1 MAGVAIFHLQLLKS
15 FLQKH
20 NKNAVSK
27 ALFSDI
33 DKDGIIFQLQA
44 LGLIGKVTTGPWMK
58 LVYGNVLQKSNLELV
73 PMFQICHQ
81 RITQMKQS
89 SNDFFVNRSKYFSQK
104 LVFDKV
110 HKSLL
115 KTTDITLLNKITS
128 TLLSSIECVIHRQ
141 LHNYISCLL
150 SNPTE
155 KILKDTLSAP
165 ANNMHAER
173 ALGMTDC
180 LLRKA
185 PNATIGYLDSK
196 VKAKLNHTLQWIES
210 KPEDIQRNLIQ
221 FSITR
226 GSQIRKAGVLESK
239 GIDDNIKTRRIE
251 ASQKANKAFRQKLE
265 RDVKKVLLNNASVGN
280 EMFIKVA
287 PNQKPFLKIMLSNQ
301 SMTSHLFNHEW
312 ELDNRQDKIFYW
324 RILTE
329 RQKDK
334 RTVYVTSYWGFDED
348 SSEDFDI
355 FIESIIADI
364 ILGKLFFE
372 VYLTVIVYVRK
383 KFSCS
388 FATYKFKFI
397 S

>member
-20 NKNAVSK
+20 DKNVVSE
-27 ALFSDI
+27 ALFGNI
-33 DKDGIIFQLQA
+33 GKDGIIFQLQA
-44 LGLIGKVTTGPWMK
+44 LGLIGKIITGPWMK

-89 SNDFFVNRSKYFSQK
+89 SNDLLSTDLDIFGQK
-104 LVFDKV
+104 IVFDEV

-115 KTTDITLLNKITS
+115 KITDITLLNKITS
-128 TLLSSIECVIHRQ
+128 PFLSSIECVIHRQ
-141 LHNYISCLL
+141 LHNYISGPL

-185 PNATIGYLDSK
+185 PNGTIGYLDSK

-239 GIDDNIKTRRIE
+239 GIDDNIKTSWIE
-251 ASQKANKAFRQKLE
+251 PSQKANKAETGTR
-265 RDVKKVLLNNASVGN
+265 R
-280 EMFIKVA
+280 
-287 PNQKPFLKIMLSNQ
+287 
-301 SMTSHLFNHEW
+301 
-312 ELDNRQDKIFYW
+312 
-324 RILTE
+324 
-329 RQKDK
+329 
-334 RTVYVTSYWGFDED
+334 
-348 SSEDFDI
+348 
-355 FIESIIADI
+355 
-364 ILGKLFFE
+364 
-372 VYLTVIVYVRK
+372 
-383 KFSCS
+383 
-388 FATYKFKFI
+388 
-397 S
+397 